1 MTHLVLKF
9 GAAVLQAKR
18 MATGTKL
25 LILRFNV
32 KSAFVA
38 NNFGKIENE
47 RVA

>member
-25 LILRFNV
+25 LIFRLNY
-32 KSAFVA
+32 KSVLGE
-38 NNFGKIENE
+38 NDFGKIENE
-47 RVA
+47 GVA